1 MGVRV
6 AVGVF
11 IWERERAL
19 ADGISVKG
27 STRDRSKKR
36 TLLTF
41 IPLPPPSL
49 KNPTAP
55 RLV

>member
-49 KNPTAP
+49 KDPNAP
-55 RLV
+55 RFV